1 MSRRAMSHTG
11 PVACSLSTNKHE
23 NILSREPKAKGTIL
37 KKKKK
42 TKEGDPVNVQQH
54 AVVVPV
60 LATSIPEKNT
70 TAQFQEEQGGTV
82 IDDPSEI
89 NDRTISRNP
98 YSASSEDTMARD
110 SVMKSSLA
118 LVNPNNPPSV
128 NNEGEIMKEAT
139 RGDDSATG
147 GCNDILDATTVQKD
161 LKREWELAPFREA
174 LERFIQSDEFFVI
187 KHRPTLHPVDNFQ
200 HGVISKSSPKHKDSK
215 HSILSLLHLPPFDT
229 SIFVSSEKEQWP
241 KDQQPTTAPPPGVVA
256 GITHNTVEIQTVL
269 SNNNWSSESS
279 KENTEHPSLLN
290 EQSLSLPPPTLV
302 DTVKEDSD
310 KVIDDNHHDYQRSQ
324 NNPPRTKSIWDDNDD
339 KSTKCPTDESV
350 DLNLTNTSND
360 EDVPSRQSDD
370 DDEEEEE
377 EEEDKY
383 DEESFQSCHSKKSDL
398 VIKPLNNAT
407 AVDRPISLPTM
418 QLLDDTANATDDDLQ
433 PYPSIGTVD
442 AIPVEVR
449 DDNYVDVVHH
459 QPQPFLQENKKGCSW
474 VFDLKDDEAEL
485 VEDVRQQSYSESE
498 DSESSSFI
506 SEVVV

>member
-1 MSRRAMSHTG
+1 MRIYY
-11 PVACSLSTNKHE
+11 PE
-23 NILSREPKAKGTIL
+23 NPKPKAPFLT

-60 LATSIPEKNT
+60 LATSVPEKKK
-70 TAQFQEEQGGTV
+70 TAQFQEGQGGTV
-82 IDDPSEI
+82 IDDPSEN
-89 NDRTISRNP
+89 NDRTRSRNP

-128 NNEGEIMKEAT
+128 NNEGEIMKETT
-139 RGDDSATG
+139 RGDDSAT
-147 GCNDILDATTVQKD
+147 GCNDILDATTFQKEI
-161 LKREWELAPFREA
+161 KREWELAPFREV

-187 KHRPTLHPVDNFQ
+187 KHRPTLHVDNFQ

-215 HSILSLLHLPPFDT
+215 HSILSLLHLPPSDT

-241 KDQQPTTAPPPGVVA
+241 KDHQPTTAPPPGVVV

-279 KENTEHPSLLN
+279 KENKEHPSLLN
-290 EQSLSLPPPTLV
+290 EQSLSLPPPTLF
-302 DTVKEDSD
+302 DTVKEESD
-310 KVIDDNHHDYQRSQ
+310 KVIDDNHHDYQQRQ

-339 KSTKCPTDESV
+339 ESTKFPIDESV

-370 DDEEEEE
+370 DDDD
-377 EEEDKY
+377 EDKY

-407 AVDRPISLPTM
+407 SVERPISLPTM

-433 PYPSIGTVD
+433 QYPSIGTVD

-449 DDNYVDVVHH
+449 DDNDVDVVHH
-459 QPQPFLQENKKGCSW
+459 QPQPFIQENKKGCSW

-485 VEDVRQQSYSESE
+485 VEDVRQQSYSESG
-498 DSESSSFI
+498 DSEDYSSSFI

>member
-1 MSRRAMSHTG
+1 MRIYY
-11 PVACSLSTNKHE
+11 PE
-23 NILSREPKAKGTIL
+23 NPKPKAPFLTKK

-70 TAQFQEEQGGTV
+70 TAQFQEEQGGAV

-98 YSASSEDTMARD
+98 YSASSEETMARD

-128 NNEGEIMKEAT
+128 NNEGEIMNEAT

-147 GCNDILDATTVQKD
+147 CNDILDATAVQKD

-200 HGVISKSSPKHKDSK
+200 HGFISKSSPKHKDSK
-215 HSILSLLHLPPFDT
+215 SLLHLPPSDT
-229 SIFVSSEKEQWP
+229 SIFVGSEKEQWP
-241 KDQQPTTAPPPGVVA
+241 KDQQTTTAPPPGVVV
-256 GITHNTVEIQTVL
+256 GTVEIQTVL

-302 DTVKEDSD
+302 DTVKEESD
-310 KVIDDNHHDYQRSQ
+310 EAIDDNHHDYQRSQ

-339 KSTKCPTDESV
+339 ESTKCPTDESV
-350 DLNLTNTSND
+350 DLKLTNTSND

-370 DDEEEEE
+370 DDDEEEEEEEE

-398 VIKPLNNAT
+398 AIKPLNNAT
-407 AVDRPISLPTM
+407 AVESPISLPTM
-418 QLLDDTANATDDDLQ
+418 QLLDDTACATDDDLQ

-459 QPQPFLQENKKGCSW
+459 RPQPFLQENKKGCSW

-498 DSESSSFI
+498 DSEDYSSSFI

>member
-1 MSRRAMSHTG
+1 MRIYY
-11 PVACSLSTNKHE
+11 PE
-23 NILSREPKAKGTIL
+23 NPKPKAPLLT

-60 LATSIPEKNT
+60 LATSIPEKYT
-70 TAQFQEEQGGTV
+70 IAQFQEEQGGTV

-98 YSASSEDTMARD
+98 YSASSEETTARD

-139 RGDDSATG
+139 RGDDSAT

-200 HGVISKSSPKHKDSK
+200 HGVISKSSPKRKDSK
-215 HSILSLLHLPPFDT
+215 HSILSLLHLPPSDT
-229 SIFVSSEKEQWP
+229 SIFVSSEKEQWL
-241 KDQQPTTAPPPGVVA
+241 KDQQPTTAPPPGVVV

-302 DTVKEDSD
+302 DTVKDESD
-310 KVIDDNHHDYQRSQ
+310 KVIDDNHRDYQRSQ
-324 NNPPRTKSIWDDNDD
+324 NNPPRTRSIWDDNDD
-339 KSTKCPTDESV
+339 EATKCPTDESV

-370 DDEEEEE
+370 DDDDDDDEEEEEE

-383 DEESFQSCHSKKSDL
+383 DEESFQSCHS
-398 VIKPLNNAT
+398 IKPLDNAT
-407 AVDRPISLPTM
+407 AVERPISLPTM
-418 QLLDDTANATDDDLQ
+418 QLLDDTANATDNDLQ
-433 PYPSIGTVD
+433 QYPSIGTVD

-449 DDNYVDVVHH
+449 DDNDVDVVHH

-474 VFDLKDDEAEL
+474 VFDLKDDETEL

-498 DSESSSFI
+498 DSEDYSSSFI